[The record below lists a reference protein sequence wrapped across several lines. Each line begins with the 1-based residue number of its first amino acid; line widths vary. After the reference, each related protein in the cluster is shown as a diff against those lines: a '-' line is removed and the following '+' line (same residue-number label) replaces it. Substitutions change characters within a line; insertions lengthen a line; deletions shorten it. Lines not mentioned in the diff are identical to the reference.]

1 MEAKI
6 FSADPEAFTIQ
17 GLQDPRQLISSVEP
31 TRWAWYITARKP
43 GKQTL
48 TVAVYRVI
56 QYQGELLPRLVKEY
70 ESDIEVKITP
80 QSQLRSLWPA
90 LLVILLTGA
99 LIAALFV
106 FNRQRRGPARAG
118 AGRRGR
124 KSAGNIFI
132 SYRRSDSADITG
144 RIYDSLV
151 DEFGRAPIFKDVDS
165 IPLGVDFKQY
175 LDQQV
180 SECKVL
186 LAIIGDEWAEAHDA
200 SGNRRLDDPDDFVRI
215 EIEAALE
222 RDILVIPLLVRGARM
237 PTEDQLPPSLQKL
250 VYKNGMPVR
259 PDPDFHNDMDR
270 LISAIDQYI

>member
-1 MEAKI
+1 M
-6 FSADPEAFTIQ
+6 
-17 GLQDPRQLISSVEP
+17 
-31 TRWAWYITARKP
+31 
-43 GKQTL
+43 
-48 TVAVYRVI
+48 
-56 QYQGELLPRLVKEY
+56 
-70 ESDIEVKITP
+70 
-80 QSQLRSLWPA
+80 
-90 LLVILLTGA
+90 ILLTGA

-106 FNRQRRGPARAG
+106 FNRQRRGT
-118 AGRRGR
+118 GRRGR
-124 KSAGNIFI
+124 KGASNIFI

-175 LDQQV
+175 LDQKV
-180 SECKVL
+180 SECRVL
-186 LAIIGDEWAEAHDA
+186 LAIIGDEWAEARDT

-215 EIEAALE
+215 EIESALE
-222 RDILVIPLLVRGARM
+222 REILVIPLLVRGARM

-270 LISAIDQYI
+270 LISAIDQYL